1 MDCTY
6 ECISDMFLV
15 EIVDILEEGYVI
27 RGKGSD
33 APETGNETA

>member
-6 ECISDMFLV
+6 ECINDIFLV

-33 APETGNETA
+33 APEACNETA